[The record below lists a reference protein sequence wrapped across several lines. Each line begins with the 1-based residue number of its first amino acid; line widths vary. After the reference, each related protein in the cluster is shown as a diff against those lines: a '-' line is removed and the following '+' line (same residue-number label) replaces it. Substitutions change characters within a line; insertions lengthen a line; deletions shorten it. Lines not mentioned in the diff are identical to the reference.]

1 MFDEIIELYNEE
13 TKAIPTNVNL
23 RKATVKH

>member
-13 TKAIPTNVNL
+13 TKTIPRNVNL
-23 RKATVKH
+23 KKATVKH